1 MNIFFNIMYIL
12 AYVEMLNY
20 RAVLSTLKHFLTFYS
35 L

>member
-1 MNIFFNIMYIL
+1 MSIVFNIMYIL

-20 RAVLSTLKHFLTFYS
+20 RVVLSTLKHFFTFYS

>member
-12 AYVEMLNY
+12 AYVEIFNY
-20 RAVLSTLKHFLTFYS
+20 RVILSTLKHFLTFYS

>member
-20 RAVLSTLKHFLTFYS
+20 RVVLSTLEHFLTFYS